1 MIAALPVVPLVNTAG
16 ASDEKGTKNAFKLGA
31 IYISPS

>member
-1 MIAALPVVPLVNTAG
+1 MRAAVPVVPLVNTVG
-16 ASDEKGTKNAFKLGA
+16 VSDEKRTKNAFKLGA

>member
-1 MIAALPVVPLVNTAG
+1 MRAAVPVVPLVNTAG
-16 ASDEKGTKNAFKLGA
+16 VSDEKGTFKLGA